1 MPAVAL
7 HCTDSRNS
15 LQAIEDKSLSADEL
29 HVWRGQRHVLRGVSA
44 ELRAGEVV
52 QVAGP
57 NGTGKTTL
65 LRVLAGLLTPEQ
77 GSVHWCG
84 RPISADRDGY
94 NAELSWLGHDN
105 ALKADLTALENLDFA
120 TGLRRSSA
128 VGETRAALE
137 RVGIARCAE
146 LPARSLSAGQRRRL
160 AMARVLLAATPLWLL
175 DEPFTNLDAEG
186 TALLSLLVA
195 GHLDGGGLVML
206 AAHQVPDI
214 PGHAVRR
221 LELGG

>member
-1 MPAVAL
+1 MPAAAL
-7 HCTDSRNS
+7 HCIDSRNS
-15 LQAIEDKSLSADEL
+15 LQAIEDKSLSADEI
-29 HVWRGQRHVLRGVSA
+29 HVWRGQRHVLRGLSA
-44 ELRAGEVV
+44 ELRVGEVV

-84 RPISADRDGY
+84 RPIGTDRDGY

-120 TGLRRSSA
+120 TGLRRPLEA
-128 VGETRAALE
+128 GETRAALE
-137 RVGIARCAE
+137 RVGIARCAD
-146 LPARSLSAGQRRRL
+146 LPARALSAGQRRRL

-186 TALLSLLVA
+186 TALLSGLVA
-195 GHLDGGGLVML
+195 RHLDGGGMLML

-221 LELGG
+221 LELTG

>member
-1 MPAVAL
+1 MLAAAL
-7 HCTDSRNS
+7 YRIGSRNR
-15 LQAIEDKSLSADEL
+15 LQLIDNKHLSADDL
-29 HVWRGQRHVLRGVSA
+29 HVWRGQRHVLRGLSA

-77 GSVHWCG
+77 GSVQWCG

-120 TGLRRSSA
+120 TGLRRPLA
-128 VGETRAALE
+128 VAETRTALE

-146 LPARSLSAGQRRRL
+146 LPARALSAGQRRRL

-206 AAHQVPDI
+206 AAHQAPDI